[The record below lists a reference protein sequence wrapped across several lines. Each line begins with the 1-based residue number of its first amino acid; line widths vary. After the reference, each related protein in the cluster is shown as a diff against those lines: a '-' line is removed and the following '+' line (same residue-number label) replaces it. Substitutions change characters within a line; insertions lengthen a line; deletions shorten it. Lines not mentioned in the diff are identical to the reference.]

1 MNNNFQRA
9 LRNYILYDDLEVFK
23 FVNEDKR
30 DNLEIYKNNFYGFRL
45 NFISKQYSQTKLLLG
60 DAYFI
65 QYAKK
70 FVNLFKEENLYNLLD
85 IFPDFL
91 KDNINLSDLDY
102 LYEFLL
108 LEKLIASLYNQKD
121 LEIEH
126 NKNLNN
132 EVLENANFKL
142 KNNVF
147 LYKASYNIK
156 DIWCY
161 IVDISKD
168 HKKIPAPK
176 VIKGNFYHLIT
187 KKDNIMILSLSKK
200 DFDILSNS
208 NITLNEL
215 EDPNKFLLDY
225 FIFFD
230 IC

>member
-9 LRNYILYDDLEVFK
+9 LKNYILFDDLEVYK
-23 FVNEDKR
+23 FINENKK

-60 DAYFI
+60 DEYFI

-70 FVNLFKEENLYNLLD
+70 FVNLFKEEDLPNLLD
-85 IFPDFL
+85 IFPIFL
-91 KDNINLSDLDY
+91 KDNIKLSNLDY
-102 LYEFLL
+102 LYEFSL

-121 LEIEH
+121 LEIDH

-147 LYKASYNIK
+147 LYKSSHNIK
-156 DIWCY
+156 DIWHY
-161 IVDISKD
+161 IVDISKGQ
-168 HKKIPAPK
+168 KKINAPNI
-176 VIKGNFYHLIT
+176 IKKNSYHLIT
-187 KKDNIMILSLSKK
+187 KKDNIIILSLSKNHY
-200 DFDILSNS
+200 DILAKSNFK
-208 NITLNEL
+208 LNEL

-225 FIFFD
+225 FIFLD